1 MTELFYNIFI
11 FIINFFGI
19 IYIMEKMYNF
29 ILNFN
34 NINLINSTQFYNRC
48 NSLIEEIETN
58 FMDVAWQIFRI
69 YGKIHILSNN
79 YIIKP
84 FNYYIYSPST
94 KLFQYFIKDDC
105 IVFVKDGEEILSYNK
120 KSNIIT
126 KDISEYDFIL
136 FYPKNQKIM
145 ILDNIN
151 DIPDINE
158 IDHSIL
164 ETNVGFM
171 CCQILVEL
179 FNKEYI
185 SRTFNINEFCV
196 NSNKILD
203 NSFIKWYCNKN
214 FSDVIK
220 INEIKNY
227 HINLIDND
235 VNELTLKNDEFI
247 LIDKKSYKIY
257 KNKINSNDESKEDDV
272 KEDENENENE
282 NEDEDEN
289 ENENEDANEV
299 EDENEDEDENENE
312 NEDENEN
319 ENENEDE
326 NEETNENDK
335 KTENDKE
342 ILLTKDD
349 DVKIIK
355 ENFNDNNNTDNL
367 SYWNFDIKYYLGF
380 SDNIKSKND

>member
-179 FNKEYI
+179 FNKEYSPNSI
-185 SRTFNINEFCV
+185 PSV
-196 NSNKILD
+196 N
-203 NSFIKWYCNKN
+203 
-214 FSDVIK
+214 
-220 INEIKNY
+220 
-227 HINLIDND
+227 
-235 VNELTLKNDEFI
+235 
-247 LIDKKSYKIY
+247 
-257 KNKINSNDESKEDDV
+257 
-272 KEDENENENE
+272 
-282 NEDEDEN
+282 
-289 ENENEDANEV
+289 
-299 EDENEDEDENENE
+299 
-312 NEDENEN
+312 
-319 ENENEDE
+319 
-326 NEETNENDK
+326 
-335 KTENDKE
+335 
-342 ILLTKDD
+342 
-349 DVKIIK
+349 
-355 ENFNDNNNTDNL
+355 
-367 SYWNFDIKYYLGF
+367 
-380 SDNIKSKND
+380 